1 MIMNN
6 VKTANQIQV
15 QDANGNPVVP
25 VVGSNGGMLV
35 EMATGEIKIA
45 KENTTLVSAYVT
57 VGTTATQVSVT
68 ADKVTGISVAN
79 YSEEATLTIT
89 VGTASYVVGPN
100 VALDIPINK
109 SGISSIS
116 FTSSAAD
123 TKVQYVIKGVEVD
136 D

>member
-1 MIMNN
+1 MNMNN

-45 KENTTLVSAYVT
+45 KENTTLISAYVT

-89 VGTASYVVGPN
+89 VGTVSYVVGPN
-100 VALDIPINK
+100 LAFDIPINK

-116 FTSSAAD
+116 FTASAAD

>member
-35 EMATGEIKIA
+35 EMATGEIKVA
-45 KENTTLVSAYVT
+45 KENTALASAYVT
-57 VGTTATQVSVT
+57 VGTTATQVSIT

-79 YSEEATLTIT
+79 YGEEATLTIT
-89 VGTASYVVGPN
+89 VGTVSYVVGPN
-100 VALDIPINK
+100 LALDIPINK

-116 FTSSAAD
+116 FTASAAD
-123 TKVQYVIKGVEVD
+123 TKVQYVIKGVEAD

>member
-1 MIMNN
+1 MNMNN

-25 VVGSNGGMLV
+25 VVGNNGGMLV

-45 KENTTLVSAYVT
+45 KENTTLISAYVT
-57 VGTTATQVSVT
+57 VGTTATQVNIT

-89 VGTASYVVGPN
+89 VGTVSYVVGPN
-100 VALDIPINK
+100 LALDIPINK

-116 FTSSAAD
+116 FTASAAD

>member
-1 MIMNN
+1 MNMNN

-45 KENTTLVSAYVT
+45 KENTTLISAYVT
-57 VGTTATQVSVT
+57 VGTTATQVNIT

-89 VGTASYVVGPN
+89 VGTVSYVVGPN

-116 FTSSAAD
+116 FTASAAD

>member
-35 EMATGEIKIA
+35 EMATGEIKVA
-45 KENTTLVSAYVT
+45 KENTALASAYVT
-57 VGTTATQVSVT
+57 VGTTATQVSIT

-89 VGTASYVVGPN
+89 VGTVSYVVGPN
-100 VALDIPINK
+100 LALDIPINK

-116 FTSSAAD
+116 FTASAAD

>member
-45 KENTTLVSAYVT
+45 KENTTLISAYVT

-89 VGTASYVVGPN
+89 VGTVSYVVGPN
-100 VALDIPINK
+100 LALDIPINK

-116 FTSSAAD
+116 FTASAAD
-123 TKVQYVIKGVEVD
+123 TKVQYVIKGVEAD

>member
-35 EMATGEIKIA
+35 EMATGEIKVA
-45 KENTTLVSAYVT
+45 KENTTLASAYVT

-89 VGTASYVVGPN
+89 VGTVSYVVGPN
-100 VALDIPINK
+100 LALDIPINK

-116 FTSSAAD
+116 FTASAAD
-123 TKVQYVIKGVEVD
+123 TKVQYIIKGVEAD

>member
-15 QDANGNPVVP
+15 QDANGNPIVP
-25 VVGSNGGMLV
+25 KLGANGGMLV
-35 EMATGEIKIA
+35 EMAGEGSVTSS
-45 KENTTLVSAYVT
+45 ETTTLASAYVT

-100 VALDIPINK
+100 LALDIPINK

-116 FTSSAAD
+116 FTASAAD
-123 TKVQYVIKGVEVD
+123 TKVQYIIKGVEAD

>member
-35 EMATGEIKIA
+35 EMATGEIKVA
-45 KENTTLVSAYVT
+45 KENTALASAYVT
-57 VGTTATQVSVT
+57 VGTTATQVSIT

-79 YSEEATLTIT
+79 YGKEATLTIT
-89 VGTASYVVGPN
+89 VGTVSYVVGPN
-100 VALDIPINK
+100 LALDIPINK

-116 FTSSAAD
+116 FTASAAD
-123 TKVQYVIKGVEVD
+123 TKVQYVIKGVEAD

>member
-35 EMATGEIKIA
+35 EMATGEIKVA
-45 KENTTLVSAYVT
+45 KENTTLISAYVT
-57 VGTTATQVSVT
+57 IGTTATQVSVT

-89 VGTASYVVGPN
+89 VGTVSYVVGPN
-100 VALDIPINK
+100 LALDIPINK

-116 FTSSAAD
+116 FTASAAD
-123 TKVQYVIKGVEVD
+123 TKVQYVIKGVEAD

>member
-1 MIMNN
+1 MNMNN

-25 VVGSNGGMLV
+25 VVGANGGMLV

-45 KENTTLVSAYVT
+45 KENTTLISAYVT
-57 VGTTATQVSVT
+57 VGTTATQVNIT

-89 VGTASYVVGPN
+89 VGAASYVVGPN
-100 VALDIPINK
+100 LALDIPINK

-116 FTSSAAD
+116 FTASAAE
-123 TKVQYVIKGVEVD
+123 TKVQYVIKGVEID

>member
-45 KENTTLVSAYVT
+45 KENTTLISAYVT
-57 VGTTATQVSVT
+57 VGTTATQVAIT

-89 VGTASYVVGPN
+89 VGTVSYVVGPN

-116 FTSSAAD
+116 FTASAAD

>member
-1 MIMNN
+1 MNMNN

-45 KENTTLVSAYVT
+45 KENTTLISAYVT
-57 VGTTATQVSVT
+57 VGTTATQVNIT

-89 VGTASYVVGPN
+89 VGTVSYVVGPN
-100 VALDIPINK
+100 LALDIPINK

-116 FTSSAAD
+116 FTASAAD
-123 TKVQYVIKGVEVD
+123 TKVQYIIKGVEVD